1 MSERR
6 ERTQAQVVTEI
17 HREREE
23 LVSAVADVRR
33 DMTRELTNLRG
44 RIKQQLPKVAAGVAI
59 AVGALTALRVVR
71 GRRTSPET
79 SVWLRVGRFALI
91 DYR

>member
-1 MSERR
+1 MS

-33 DMTRELTNLRG
+33 DMTRELTNLKERAK
-44 RIKQQLPKVAAGVAI
+44 RQLPKVAAAAALALGAIVA
-59 AVGALTALRVVR
+59 LKVR
-71 GRRTSPET
+71 GARRRVPDAT
-79 SVWLRVGRFALI
+79 VRLRVGRFSLVEH
-91 DYR
+91 R

>member
-1 MSERR
+1 MS

-33 DMTRELTNLRG
+33 DMNRELTNLKERA
-44 RIKQQLPKVAAGVAI
+44 KQQLPKVAAGAVI
-59 AVGALTALRVVR
+59 AVGAITAARVVR
-71 GRRTSPET
+71 ARRTPPET

>member
-1 MSERR
+1 MS

-33 DMTRELTNLRG
+33 DMTRE
-44 RIKQQLPKVAAGVAI
+44 
-59 AVGALTALRVVR
+59 
-71 GRRTSPET
+71 
-79 SVWLRVGRFALI
+79 I
-91 DYR
+91 DAT